1 MWARLGGQNSMAMI
15 TGGGVRLPEG
25 QFWDE
30 SLSLV
35 AAELQVPLDLI
46 RSSAEGLAEHLRASA
61 GDPEEL
67 AAAETLLQSA
77 ERMHRI
83 VQALIEARRGEL
95 I

>member
-1 MWARLGGQNSMAMI
+1 MAMN
-15 TGGGVRLPEG
+15 TAGGVRLLEE

-30 SLSLV
+30 SLELV

-67 AAAETLLQSA
+67 AAAETLAQSA
-77 ERMHRI
+77 VKMHRI
-83 VQALIEARRGEL
+83 VQALIEVSRGEQT
-95 I
+95 